1 MSDNTL
7 LLIGAVILAIIYG
20 VLTYANATGR
30 KLEKSVP
37 LEFALKIAEYLA
49 NSTPTKTDDELIAKI
64 EDMLYPLLPDSEP
77 APMDQHPEQPEPQ
90 SK

>member
-49 NSTPTKTDDELIAKI
+49 NSTPTKTDDEVVKRIA
-64 EDMLYPLLPDSEP
+64 EVAAPLLPDK
-77 APMDQHPEQPEPQ
+77 PQ
-90 SK
+90 E